1 MESEVGV
8 WRASMG
14 VWTARWGC
22 GERGGGVE
30 SEAGVWGARWGC
42 GERGGGV
49 ESEMGALRIIIILL
63 HPVYLAESTL
73 TNIV

>member
-1 MESEVGV
+1 MGVWRARRECGERGGGVESELGV

-30 SEAGVWGARWGC
+30 SEAGVWGAR
-42 GERGGGV
+42 
-49 ESEMGALRIIIILL
+49 
-63 HPVYLAESTL
+63 
-73 TNIV
+73 